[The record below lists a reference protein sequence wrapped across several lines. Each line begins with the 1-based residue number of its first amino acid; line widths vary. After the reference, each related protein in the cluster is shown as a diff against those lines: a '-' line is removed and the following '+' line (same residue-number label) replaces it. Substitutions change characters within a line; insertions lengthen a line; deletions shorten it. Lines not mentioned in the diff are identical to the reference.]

1 MKKPVLV
8 LVGIVACIAV
18 VWWLYGAL
26 ASDTTKIR
34 WLIEGMAESFNDM
47 SSGGT
52 VKGLSEEFE
61 EETSGATKPEVRTFL
76 VYIFLKERD
85 EETKDFLYRV
95 ELDPPRI
102 DVKGEKADVSLD
114 ARFFRKRGEGWK
126 SIWVVGIEAKLRK
139 EDAGWRIHRSSHET
153 REGRPPF

>member
-1 MKKPVLV
+1 MKKPVL
-8 LVGIVACIAV
+8 LLIGIVACVAAG
-18 VWWLYGAL
+18 WWLYRAL

-61 EETSGATKPEVRTFL
+61 EETSGASKSEVRSFL
-76 VYIFLKERD
+76 LYIFLRERD
-85 EETKDFLYRV
+85 EKTKDFLYRV
-95 ELDPPRI
+95 ELDAPRI
-102 DVKGEKADVSLD
+102 ELKGEKADVALN
-114 ARFFRKRGEGWK
+114 AQFFRKRGEGWT

-139 EDAGWRIHRSSHET
+139 EDAGWRIHRSTYKT
-153 REGRPPF
+153 RKGKPPF